1 MLKVKAKLQELT
13 NNSSDNMSILFH
25 NFEELYPEERG
36 TITLLRSFLFS
47 ENSSITLK
55 NVMDALNQI
64 N

>member
-13 NNSSDNMSILFH
+13 NNSSDNMSTLFH

-47 ENSSITLK
+47 ENSSITQK
-55 NVMDALNQI
+55 NVMDALEQI

>member
-36 TITLLRSFLFS
+36 IITLLQSFLLC
-47 ENSSITLK
+47 ENSAITQD
-55 NVMDALNQI
+55 NVMNALNQI